1 MTAHA
6 YKCLKI
12 TSISKKYSEVHEIP
26 LESISTNCG
35 LKSFCKNLRYG
46 GLGLPKHHIEKRIL

>member
-1 MTAHA
+1 MAA
-6 YKCLKI
+6 YANKYFMNKYYL
-12 TSISKKYSEVHEIP
+12 KKYWEVHEMP